1 VGAEGALGRGRKLWT
16 SSGVSAGIDMA
27 LALIARL
34 VDAETADLIA
44 HVIEYTRHADPDD
57 DPFA

>member
-1 VGAEGALGRGRKLWT
+1 
-16 SSGVSAGIDMA
+16 VSAGIDMA

-34 VDAETADLIA
+34 NGRDMAVAAA
-44 HVIEYTRHADPDD
+44 RNMEYVWHEKADD

>member
-1 VGAEGALGRGRKLWT
+1 
-16 SSGVSAGIDMA
+16 VSAGIDMA

-34 VDAETADLIA
+34 NGRDLA
-44 HVIEYTRHADPDD
+44 VAAARNMEYVWNEDPAN

>member
-1 VGAEGALGRGRKLWT
+1 MLFRSDGDIIT

-34 VDAETADLIA
+34 NGEKMALQSARFM
-44 HVIEYTRHADPDD
+44 EYVWNKAPDN